1 MHHLG
6 LSTQN
11 CCILLFFMNNKLKL
25 WELGRVNQS
34 DYKAQAKFPFL
45 LILDN
50 IRSLNN
56 VGAFFRTAD
65 ALNVKKIYLCGITA
79 CPPHREIH
87 KTALGATDTVEWE
100 YFASAFE
107 LCEQL
112 KTQGIKICAV
122 EQAENKTFLNKFAV
136 QNDEIAFVFGNE
148 VEGVQ
153 QSIIDLCDE
162 VLEIPQFGTKHSFNV
177 AVSAGIVLW
186 EAVRQLLEKE

>member
-11 CCILLFFMNNKLKL
+11 GCILLFFMNKKLKL
-25 WELGRVNQS
+25 WELGRANQD
-34 DYKAQAKFPFL
+34 DYKAQTKFPL
-45 LILDN
+45 VLILDN

-65 ALNVKKIYLCGITA
+65 ALNVRKIYLCGITA

-87 KTALGATDTVEWE
+87 KTALGATDTVAWE
-100 YFASAFE
+100 YFGSALE
-107 LCEQL
+107 LCKQL
-112 KTQGIKICAV
+112 KVQELKICAV
-122 EQAENKTFLNKFAV
+122 EQAENKTFLNKFSV

-153 QSIIDLCDE
+153 QSIIDICDE
-162 VLEIPQFGTKHSFNV
+162 VIEIPQFGTKHSFNV

-186 EAVRQLLEKE
+186 EAVRQLLENE